1 MRRPA
6 AAKLAPM
13 NRTLRAVIMVLT
25 SACTGDGTGPTPG
38 VPVAYPSGGTTLAG
52 LAAVDLLNDSRIDL
66 ITVDRDGG
74 SIRLLPGRAGG
85 AFGEAVGLTAG
96 DDPIQATAGDVN
108 GDGVPDLIVMRHLVN
123 TLSVQLGLGGGALA
137 PRVDYPLRNH
147 GNRVVVVD
155 LNGDG
160 LGDLVAAHDGSGQPI
175 YLTVFLG
182 SRTGELHQL
191 QELGT
196 DYFTTEDLV
205 AGDFDGD
212 GHPDLAVATS
222 DPRAAVLVFHG
233 LGTGELAAPVAL
245 PTVPAHAGVSDGTT
259 ALATG
264 DLNGDGLDDIVNVC
278 FDLTNQLV
286 VRLATASGAGFAA
299 PVVTPLASPV
309 DVALGDLDG
318 DGRLD
323 AVAANLLTGTV
334 SVLHGKG
341 DGTFEPARDWP
352 VGSEPLALAVFDFD
366 GDGLADI
373 AATDLVDHA
382 IRVLLSKRN

>member
-52 LAAVDLLNDSRIDL
+52 LAAVALLNDSRIDL

-160 LGDLVAAHDGSGQPI
+160 LSDLVAAHDGSGQPI

-182 SRTGELHQL
+182 SR
-191 QELGT
+191 
-196 DYFTTEDLV
+196 
-205 AGDFDGD
+205 
-212 GHPDLAVATS
+212 
-222 DPRAAVLVFHG
+222 
-233 LGTGELAAPVAL
+233 TGELAAPVAL

-382 IRVLLSKRN
+382 IRVLLTKRN